1 MTTLK
6 MTRHPPLAKI
16 ERKMTATELQH
27 TENTIRFNARVV
39 AQKAGE
45 ASYLHLPKAASAE
58 LPSPGTTMVE
68 GTINGFPFRA
78 PLQADG
84 KSAHALRIS
93 KALQVAAGANAGEMA
108 EVELTR
114 VGDEPEVRVPS
125 DLITAL
131 KTAAKARSLW
141 TEITPMARR
150 EWVRWVSSARQAETR
165 DCRIEAACDML
176 GKGKRRPCCFP
187 GINWVTK
194 DHVGPNE
201 TWLPLPS
208 TKK

>member
-1 MTTLK
+1 MAQMPYPQVFFSSCSDCGGPGPHRAVGIYDKFEDDPTSAIGQNRQEMTG
-6 MTRHPPLAKI
+6 A
-16 ERKMTATELQH
+16 ELQH

-45 ASYLHLPKAASAE
+45 AAYLHLPKAASAG
-58 LPSPGTTMVE
+58 LPSPGTTTVE

-93 KALQVAAGANAGEMA
+93 KALQVAAGGNAGEMVV
-108 EVELTR
+108 VELTR

-125 DLITAL
+125 DLVTAL

-150 EWVRWVSSARQAETR
+150 E
-165 DCRIEAACDML
+165 
-176 GKGKRRPCCFP
+176 
-187 GINWVTK
+187 
-194 DHVGPNE
+194 
-201 TWLPLPS
+201 
-208 TKK
+208 

>member
-1 MTTLK
+1 MTG
-6 MTRHPPLAKI
+6 
-16 ERKMTATELQH
+16 TELQQI
-27 TENTIRFNARVV
+27 ENAIRFSAKLV

-45 ASYLHLPKAASAE
+45 ASDLHLPKAASAK

-68 GTINGFPFRA
+68 GTIDGFPFRA
-78 PLQADG
+78 PLESDG
-84 KSAHALRIS
+84 KGARVLKIS
-93 KALQVAAGANAGEMA
+93 KALQAAAAATVGEMVV
-108 EVELTR
+108 VELTR

-131 KTAAKARSLW
+131 KTSAKARALW
-141 TEITPMARR
+141 TQITPMARR
-150 EWVRWVSSARQAETR
+150 EWIRWVSSAKQGETR
-165 DCRIEAACDML
+165 DRRIETACDML
-176 GKGKRRPCCFP
+176 AKGKRRPCCFP

-194 DHVGPNE
+194 DHVSPNE

>member
-1 MTTLK
+1 MTKLDLQPTGK
-6 MTRHPPLAKI
+6 TTRFSA
-16 ERKMTATELQH
+16 EL
-27 TENTIRFNARVV
+27 V

-45 ASYLHLPKAASAE
+45 GFYLHLPKAAGAE
-58 LPSPGTTMVE
+58 LPSRGTTIVE
-68 GTINGFPFRA
+68 GTIEGFPFRA
-78 PLQADG
+78 PLESDG
-84 KSAHALRIS
+84 KGAPALKIS
-93 KALQVAAGANAGEMA
+93 KALQAAAGANAGEMVV
-108 EVELTR
+108 VELTR

-125 DLITAL
+125 DLVAAL
-131 KTAAKARSLW
+131 KTATKARALW

-150 EWVRWVSSARQAETR
+150 EWVRWVISPKQAETR
-165 DCRIEAACDML
+165 ERRIEIGCDMM

-194 DHVGPNE
+194 GLVSSKE